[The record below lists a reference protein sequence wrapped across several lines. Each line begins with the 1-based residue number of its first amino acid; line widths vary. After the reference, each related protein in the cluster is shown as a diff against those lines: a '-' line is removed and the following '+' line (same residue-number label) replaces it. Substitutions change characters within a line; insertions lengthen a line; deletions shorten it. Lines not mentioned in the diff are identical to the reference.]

1 MKLQRLDIKLL
12 AGLDEPVTIEF
23 NPDAVNFITG
33 PNASGKS
40 SIIRA
45 VRALLYPEHHPD
57 FCHIHARWQLDGKML
72 ECERHGSAS
81 TWLDGSE
88 PAPPPQLPGIENL
101 GAYLVS
107 SEDLAEFG
115 VTESHIA
122 AQVRTM
128 LAGGYDLDAVL
139 ADSPLSIPP
148 RPQKRSREYTE
159 IKRRIRAKEDEYTE
173 LNEEIETLSRLNQEL
188 ERTGDAATRLRAC
201 EDALALAEAIASRN
215 ALENALIEEYP
226 GGMDRL
232 RGDELARLDQ
242 IDTQINERRKE
253 KQLTEKAL
261 KQAEDRLAE
270 TGSSDPHQIE
280 TLQSDLADLRDRLAA
295 REREIEQHQQS
306 LEEAQRDQA
315 AANQRLGDEKPRLD
329 RDLNQDE
336 LEQFEK
342 LVDRV
347 ISQREKV
354 RTLTGELARDHV
366 PTGASQHTEEKLR
379 RARQALID
387 WLEYC
392 RLTPLEGVLWGG
404 LSFVALIA
412 TWRVLGPQD
421 LEVVPELI
429 LLILLAVGVPLGLM
443 VRFIDRFRQ
452 LGSARSLFAATGV
465 EAPLGWTESEVES
478 RLERLDRE
486 LEAATHHSVRQARAS
501 EVRERLNSERTTL
514 DKSRETLAE
523 HASKIGL
530 SAEARM
536 ETGFLLWCRHLQDWQ
551 HASRQAEHH
560 HQALEQARERHRT
573 LSEQSAS
580 LLSRHGMDASKP
592 PSSQELA
599 SLVNQLAP
607 RIRGHAELHNE
618 VRACRR
624 RIDELEADIEQLTG
638 QHDELFK
645 QAGLNISDRET
656 LIRRI
661 EQFEEWRTLEQQ
673 RRDRS
678 LEVNRLEN
686 RLSAEKELLTSAREQ
701 QRETLEQ
708 MREELS
714 EQAHLR
720 DQLNRRIAAIHTRH
734 EDVLKRRELEAMSGD
749 LEVHR
754 QALVEDLEAQLLA
767 RAGHVLITD
776 VRSAHQADNEPATL
790 ARAARWFERFTRHR
804 YQLRFATDRFEALDT
819 RAEQTRSIAQLSTAT
834 RMQLLLALRLAWIEQ
849 AEQGREPLPVFM
861 DEVLTTSDPDRY
873 RLIVESVQ
881 EIATA
886 GRQMFYL
893 TAQSDEATAWAA
905 WAEDGP
911 APHVVDMA
919 EVRQGQVQPLELAMP
934 RGEERQR
941 DVPDPTGMKPE
952 EWAASASIGPINP
965 WSGSGMVSVFHLL
978 HDNLDLAARLIGA
991 ELERLGE
998 LSSYLDAGLDDTL
1011 LDEPTRARL
1020 KRRVRAAALILDDW
1034 RRRHHRPVNAA
1045 ALEASGLVSDTFMPK
1060 VIDAANRADHEPA
1073 SLIKALRDGQ
1083 VPRFRSDTI
1092 EQLGQWLTDNGY
1104 MAPEQPGPA
1113 ITAAELA
1120 SRAGMDVEEA
1130 AKLRDWI
1137 VSAIDDPLKAPAAT
1151 EVVEDG

>member
-23 NPDAVNFITG
+23 NADAVNFITG

-45 VRALLYPEHHPD
+45 VRAVLYPEHHPD
-57 FCHIHARWQLDGKML
+57 FCHVHARWQLDGKTL

-81 TWLDGSE
+81 TWLDGNE

-107 SEDLAEFG
+107 SEDLADFG
-115 VTESHIA
+115 ATESHIA
-122 AQVRTM
+122 AQIRTM
-128 LAGGYDLDAVL
+128 LSGGYDLDAVL
-139 ADSPLSIPP
+139 TGSPFSIPP
-148 RPQKRSREYTE
+148 KPQKRSREHAE

-173 LNEEIETLSRLNQEL
+173 LNEELETLSQLNREL
-188 ERTGDAATRLRAC
+188 ENTGDAAARLRAC

-253 KQLTEKAL
+253 KQLTEKTL

-295 REREIEQHQQS
+295 QEREIEQHQQS
-306 LEEAQRDQA
+306 LEEARRDRA
-315 AANQRLGDEKPRLD
+315 AASQRLGKEKPELD

-366 PTGASQHTEEKLR
+366 PTSATQHTEEKLR

-429 LLILLAVGVPLGLM
+429 LLVLLAVGVPLGLM

-452 LGSARSLFAATGV
+452 LGNARSLFAFTGV

-478 RLERLDRE
+478 RLERLERE

-501 EVRERLNSERTTL
+501 EVRERLNSERATL
-514 DKSRETLAE
+514 DKSREKLSE

-551 HASRQAEHH
+551 HAGRRGEHH
-560 HQALEQARERHRT
+560 QHALEQARQRHRE
-573 LSEQSAS
+573 LSKHTAS
-580 LLSRHGMDASKP
+580 LLSRHGMDDSQP
-592 PSSQELA
+592 PSSRELA

-607 RIRGHAELHNE
+607 HIRGHAELHNE
-618 VRACRR
+618 ARACRR

-638 QHDELFK
+638 QHDELFE
-645 QAGLNISDRET
+645 QAGINIGDRET

-661 EQFEEWRTLEQQ
+661 ERFEEWRTLEQQ

-678 LEVNRLEN
+678 LEVSRLEN
-686 RLSAEKELLTSAREQ
+686 RLSAEQELLTAAREQ
-701 QRETLEQ
+701 HRESLEQ
-708 MREELS
+708 MREKLS
-714 EQAHLR
+714 EQAHHR

-734 EDVLKRRELEAMSGD
+734 EEVLKRREIEVMSGD

-754 QALVEDLEAQLLA
+754 QALVEDLEAQFLA
-767 RAGHVLITD
+767 RAGHVLMTD

-790 ARAARWFERFTRHR
+790 ARAGRWFERFTRHR
-804 YQLRFATDRFEALDT
+804 YRLKFTADRFEALDT
-819 RAEQTRSIAQLSTAT
+819 RADQIRSIAQLSTAT

-881 EIATA
+881 EIAAA

-919 EVRQGQVQPLELAMP
+919 EVRRGQVQPLELTMP
-934 RGEERQR
+934 QGEKRQR
-941 DVPDPTGMKPE
+941 DVPDPSHMKPE
-952 EWAASASIGPINP
+952 EWARDASIGPISP
-965 WSGSGMVSVFHLL
+965 WSGSGMINVFHLL
-978 HDNLDLAARLIGA
+978 HDDLDLAANLIRA

-998 LSSYLDAGLDDTL
+998 LSSYLDADLDDTL
-1011 LDEPTRARL
+1011 LDEPSRARL
-1020 KRRVRAAALILDDW
+1020 KRRARAAALILDDW
-1034 RRRHHRPVNAA
+1034 RRRHHRPVNPA
-1045 ALEASGLVSDTFMPK
+1045 ALEASGLISDTFMPK
-1060 VIDAANRADHEPA
+1060 VIEAAAQSGYQPA
-1073 SLIKALRDGQ
+1073 ALIKALRDGQ

-1092 EQLGQWLTDNGY
+1092 EQLESWLSDNDYLAVG
-1104 MAPEQPGPA
+1104 ADEPA
-1113 ITAAELA
+1113 MTAAELA
-1120 SRAGMDVEEA
+1120 SRTGMEVEEA
-1130 AKLRDWI
+1130 ASLRDWI
-1137 VSAIDDPLKAPAAT
+1137 VSAIKDPLEAQVAQ
-1151 EVVEDG
+1151 